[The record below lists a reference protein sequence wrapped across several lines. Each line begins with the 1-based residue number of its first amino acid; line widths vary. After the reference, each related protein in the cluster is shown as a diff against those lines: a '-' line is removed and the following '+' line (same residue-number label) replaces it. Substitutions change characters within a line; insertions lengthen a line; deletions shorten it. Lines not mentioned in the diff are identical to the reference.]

1 MISISKRFIGNL
13 EGVGFKSLYKKLK
26 PAMD

>member
-1 MISISKRFIGNL
+1 MISISKISIGNL
-13 EGVGFKSLYKKLK
+13 EGVGPKSLYKNLK

>member
-1 MISISKRFIGNL
+1 MISISKRSIGNL
-13 EGVGFKSLYKKLK
+13 EGDGFKSLYKNLK